1 MTDDQNK
8 NDAQDKKIEKMMEK
22 EQDFI
27 MKEMIKKDMMKK
39 IEDKLKENDPEV
51 MDALKALIKDDSLK
65 KDIW

>member
-1 MTDDQNK
+1 MASDQNK
-8 NDAQDKKIEKMMEK
+8 NDAQDKTTEKLMEK
-22 EQDFI
+22 EQDFL

-39 IEDKLKENDPEV
+39 IETKLKENDSEV

>member
-1 MTDDQNK
+1 MANDPNK
-8 NDAQDKKIEKMMEK
+8 NDAQDKKIEKLMEN

-39 IEDKLKENDPEV
+39 IEDKLKENDPDV
-51 MDALKALIKDDSLK
+51 MDALKALIHDDSLK